1 MEKEMKAWQKGY
13 ELDTLIEWT
22 NKFEDYNNFCHSPFA
37 KAKKN
42 GMADSLS
49 NNKLFENNNVVY
61 EMRTA
66 KTTSKVK
73 MFGAGPEIATVLAGE
88 KVITKLSSNFN
99 PVDIGNYYEYQ
110 NEHISNIKNVLN
122 TIEPPVWCHI
132 FEEDKRNINPDK
144 ALKKLLRLEDG
155 QKLTFFNL
163 QKFMKIHYPSSA
175 ASAATAST

>member
-122 TIEPPVWCHI
+122 TIEPPVWCLI
-132 FEEDKRNINPDK
+132 FDEDK
-144 ALKKLLRLEDG
+144 
-155 QKLTFFNL
+155 
-163 QKFMKIHYPSSA
+163 
-175 ASAATAST
+175 